1 VRGTT
6 RILGHSLDAVL
17 AAVTPDTGTSTSERD
32 AFIAALNGVWGDHLA
47 ATDNPIAIQM
57 SLRIGG
63 RPYQAALNAPTG
75 KVLVLV
81 HGLAMNDL
89 QWTRHAHDHGQA
101 LARDLGFTPVYL
113 HYNSGRHVSQN
124 GRDFAALLDG
134 LVANW
139 PVPMQELVIVGHSMG
154 GLVARSACRIGDRT
168 SWMALLTKLVF
179 LGTPHHGAS
188 LERGGQLVDAFLAS
202 PTCASATCRTPTG
215 NIATATR
222 RNTTTACRRRFLRAC
237 KATSSPPLGPRR
249 PSACA
254 VL

>member
-1 VRGTT
+1 MTFAPALQRATLPIMPADLRGLSRLGIDAIVGVTDLVESMHHTIASRAGIVGPGPAGRPSGVTGFVYRAVRGTT

-139 PVPMQELVIVGHSMG
+139 PEIGRAS
-154 GLVARSACRIGDRT
+154 CR
-168 SWMALLTKLVF
+168 
-179 LGTPHHGAS
+179 
-188 LERGGQLVDAFLAS
+188 ERV
-202 PTCASATCRTPTG
+202 
-215 NIATATR
+215 
-222 RNTTTACRRRFLRAC
+222 
-237 KATSSPPLGPRR
+237 
-249 PSACA
+249 
-254 VL
+254 